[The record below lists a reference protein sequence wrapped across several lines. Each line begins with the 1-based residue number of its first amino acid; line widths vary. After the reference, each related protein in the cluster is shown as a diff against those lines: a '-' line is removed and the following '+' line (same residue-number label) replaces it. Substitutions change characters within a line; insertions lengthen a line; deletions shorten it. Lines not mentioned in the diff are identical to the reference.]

1 MKKFFVIVFCLFSV
15 PNLWAVWEGNAG
27 VGRVQDFEIGTMS
40 VRSDLFPKNTFISI
54 ENLENGKKATALV
67 IGTSGIPGLLV
78 HVSPEV
84 ADSLSIASD
93 RIVRV
98 RIETTTRLGDDFLN
112 EDGLYS
118 SDADYNPNLALAQV
132 TPSTDTN
139 EYSEND
145 TVLFDPASL
154 KDYPKPKTPVE
165 EPDSSTLPVTEV
177 TEHDTNEQIKEPE
190 THEPVEV
197 KPIINSNEKVY
208 LESTD
213 LKPPVGQTTS
223 NGSASSTPP
232 TLAQGTTVPP
242 STSTLPSTSTQPSTS
257 STKPV
262 SEVAGITEPKTS
274 PSTSS
279 TKPVSEVAGITEPKT
294 SPSTSSTKPVSE
306 VAGIT
311 EPKTSP
317 STSNTNPVSEVANI
331 TEPTP
336 EEKPMP
342 LQPIK
347 QVDETSG
354 NVQPKT
360 VTTGNPDIVIVN
372 EPVKSVVEASPV
384 NEKVN
389 DEPQYPIEP
398 YTVTADA
405 TMYTGVL
412 EKGKNY
418 LQIAHYSNE
427 TNVKNVLS
435 RYKQYPL
442 VVVKTGSGAATR
454 YRVFVGPL
462 SRDEMGGTLEQFQI
476 FGFKDAFFKVIQ

>member
-132 TPSTDTN
+132 NPSTDTN

-154 KDYPKPKTPVE
+154 KDYPKPKPPVE

-242 STSTLPSTSTQPSTS
+242 STSTQ
-257 STKPV
+257 
-262 SEVAGITEPKTS
+262 
-274 PSTSS
+274 
-279 TKPVSEVAGITEPKT
+279 
-294 SPSTSSTKPVSE
+294 PSTSSTKPVSE

-317 STSNTNPVSEVANI
+317 STSNTKPVSEVAGI

-354 NVQPKT
+354 NVQPKA

>member
-242 STSTLPSTSTQPSTS
+242 STSTMSSTS

-262 SEVAGITEPKTS
+262 SEVAGITEPKTN

-279 TKPVSEVAGITEPKT
+279 TK
-294 SPSTSSTKPVSE
+294 
-306 VAGIT
+306 
-311 EPKTSP
+311 
-317 STSNTNPVSEVANI
+317 PVSEVANI